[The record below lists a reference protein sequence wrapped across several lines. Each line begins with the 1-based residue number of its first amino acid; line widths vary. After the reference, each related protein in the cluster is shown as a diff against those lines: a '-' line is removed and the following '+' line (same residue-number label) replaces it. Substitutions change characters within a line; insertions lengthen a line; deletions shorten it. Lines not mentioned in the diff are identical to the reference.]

1 MTTPAEQPGEG
12 GESPPMT
19 PERWRAVDAILKAAL
34 SCEPARR
41 DAVIADACKGD
52 ADLRREVVS
61 LLAAHDSSDHAFL
74 ERPAVEA
81 IGALGT
87 APVPVG
93 ERLAAALA
101 SRYAVERELAR
112 GGMATV
118 FLARDIKH
126 ERRVAI
132 KVLREEVAA
141 AVGAERFL
149 EEIRVTARL
158 QHPHILPLFDS
169 GAVPATA
176 RGEEGLLWYVMP
188 FVEGE
193 TLRTRLAREGR
204 LPVPVAVQLAREM
217 ADALDHAH
225 RNGIVHRD
233 VKPENVLLQGDHAVV
248 ADFGIALA
256 LEHAGGD
263 RLTRTGIAI
272 GTPQYMAPEQASGE
286 RAIDARA
293 DVYALGAVLHEML
306 AGESPF
312 AASSRAAVLWRVRNE
327 PATALATHRLDV
339 APFLD
344 AAVARAM
351 AKRPEDRFASAAAFA
366 GALTG
371 GAGSGESAAGA
382 LGAGV
387 PDESNR
393 EPGQTHVQ
401 PASGR
406 VVSARAA
413 VYAVIATL
421 VVGGVGGGLLARS
434 LLPGGSTEKSP
445 KSASPAIAANVTWP
459 TPDGATELVVVDRAG
474 QPQRTIASTRPWTP
488 RISPDGRTVAYG
500 AFGAG
505 RSTSDL
511 WITDLATGTTK
522 RLTDDDGDS
531 NDPQWSADGA
541 SISYSVSAR
550 GGKDLVVRRLKVG
563 DVSVLARR
571 DGTQFASDW
580 LRDGSALLV
589 TEQTDGNQRDILV
602 QPADGSPARPYAATP
617 ADEGAARS
625 SPDGRWVA
633 YTSDASG
640 RAEVYLDSY
649 PKPGHRVTVSSGGGE
664 HPVWRADGRE
674 LYYWHDG
681 ELTAGQI
688 GKALGDA
695 SPAIGAQ
702 TILFRVPYDLE
713 PNTMYDVS
721 PDGKQFVIVRHVQ
734 N

>member
-1 MTTPAEQPGEG
+1 
-12 GESPPMT
+12 
-19 PERWRAVDAILKAAL
+19 
-34 SCEPARR
+34 
-41 DAVIADACKGD
+41 
-52 ADLRREVVS
+52 
-61 LLAAHDSSDHAFL
+61 
-74 ERPAVEA
+74 
-81 IGALGT
+81 
-87 APVPVG
+87 
-93 ERLAAALA
+93 
-101 SRYAVERELAR
+101 
-112 GGMATV
+112 
-118 FLARDIKH
+118 
-126 ERRVAI
+126 
-132 KVLREEVAA
+132 
-141 AVGAERFL
+141 
-149 EEIRVTARL
+149 
-158 QHPHILPLFDS
+158 
-169 GAVPATA
+169 
-176 RGEEGLLWYVMP
+176 
-188 FVEGE
+188 
-193 TLRTRLAREGR
+193 
-204 LPVPVAVQLAREM
+204 
-217 ADALDHAH
+217 
-225 RNGIVHRD
+225 
-233 VKPENVLLQGDHAVV
+233 
-248 ADFGIALA
+248 
-256 LEHAGGD
+256 
-263 RLTRTGIAI
+263 
-272 GTPQYMAPEQASGE
+272 
-286 RAIDARA
+286 
-293 DVYALGAVLHEML
+293 
-306 AGESPF
+306 
-312 AASSRAAVLWRVRNE
+312 
-327 PATALATHRLDV
+327 
-339 APFLD
+339 
-344 AAVARAM
+344 
-351 AKRPEDRFASAAAFA
+351 
-366 GALTG
+366 
-371 GAGSGESAAGA
+371 
-382 LGAGV
+382 
-387 PDESNR
+387 
-393 EPGQTHVQ
+393 
-401 PASGR
+401 
-406 VVSARAA
+406 
-413 VYAVIATL
+413 
-421 VVGGVGGGLLARS
+421 
-434 LLPGGSTEKSP
+434 
-445 KSASPAIAANVTWP
+445 
-459 TPDGATELVVVDRAG
+459 
-474 QPQRTIASTRPWTP
+474 
-488 RISPDGRTVAYG
+488 VAYG

-681 ELTAGQI
+681 ELTAVQI
-688 GKALGDA
+688 GKASGDA